1 MTREVE
7 EEVLEKIRPLR
18 EERERVWEVYLS
30 IKNALENVLVESGVE
45 AEVTLQGSFA
55 KDTWISGERDLDVF
69 VLFPSSWS
77 IDELKTKGFTL
88 ILEAAKRIGRYSV
101 NYAEHPYVVIRVGE
115 VEADVVPAY
124 KLHDPSEARTA
135 VDRTVFHTNYINSV
149 LKPHQRDEV
158 RLLKK
163 FMKAIGVYGA
173 EVRVRGFSGY
183 LCELLVLTY
192 GSFRGVLEEARNWR
206 PQVIVNTLGLT
217 SEELEEKLVILRRKY
232 RNSVMIAPDP
242 VDWRRNAAASV
253 SLKSLSTFSLAAQCY
268 LKSPSLSFF
277 FKERLE
283 ASFNELVKAAEGR
296 CLLFIVF
303 NLSKTLPSEVLW
315 GEIHRIRDRLCKL
328 AENFEFKVIHS
339 DAWSDEGSI
348 AVIGIEA
355 AECRLSKYRF
365 SIGPR
370 YTSIER
376 VENFIRKHLDAA
388 SGPWISS
395 SGRLLALSERK
406 YGALKDLL
414 ESRASEYIVA
424 PDFKVLKPVIS
435 EIAELE
441 PIYSS
446 VKGFREWLAEFVLR
460 KHAWMTSCIQ

>member
-1 MTREVE
+1 MMGEVE
-7 EEVLEKIRPLR
+7 EEVLERIRPLR
-18 EERERVWEVYLS
+18 EERERVLEVYLS
-30 IKNALENVLVESGVE
+30 IKNALEEVLRENSVE

-77 IDELKTKGFTL
+77 IEELKTRGFTL
-88 ILEAAKRIGRYSV
+88 ILEAAKRIGEYSV
-101 NYAEHPYVVIRVGE
+101 NYAEHPYVVVRVGE
-115 VEADVVPAY
+115 VEADVIPAY
-124 KLHDPSEARTA
+124 KIYNLSEVRTA

-149 LKPHQRDEV
+149 IKPHQRDEV

-173 EVRVRGFSGY
+173 EVKVRGFSGY
-183 LCELLVLTY
+183 LCELLILTY

-217 SEELEEKLVILRRKY
+217 NRELEEKLVVLRKKY

-268 LKSPSLSFF
+268 LKNPSLSFF
-277 FKERLE
+277 FKEHLE
-283 ASFNELVKAAEGR
+283 ASFNELVEAAEDR
-296 CLLFIVF
+296 CMLFLVF
-303 NLSKTLPSEVLW
+303 NLNKTLPSEALW
-315 GEIHRIRDRLCKL
+315 GEIHRVRDRLCKL
-328 AENFEFKVIHS
+328 AENFEFKVIYS
-339 DAWSDEGSI
+339 DAWSNEESI

-355 AECRLSKYRF
+355 VECNLSKYRF

-376 VENFIRKHLDAA
+376 VENFIRKHLDSA

-395 SGRLLALSERK
+395 SGRLLALSRRK
-406 YGALKDLL
+406 YEVLKDLL
-414 ESRASEYIVA
+414 ESRVSEYIVA
-424 PDFKVLKPVIS
+424 PDFKILKPVIS
-435 EIAELE
+435 EINELE
-441 PIYSS
+441 PIYNS

-460 KHAWMTSCIQ
+460 KHAWMMSCIQ

>member
-1 MTREVE
+1 MRGEVE
-7 EEVLEKIRPLR
+7 EEVLEKIRPLP
-18 EERERVWEVYLS
+18 EERERVWEAYLNIRS
-30 IKNALENVLVESGVE
+30 ALENVLRERGVE

-77 IDELKTKGFTL
+77 INELKTRGFAL
-88 ILEAAKRIGRYSV
+88 ILEAAEKIGEYSV
-101 NYAEHPYVVIRVGE
+101 NYAEHPYVVIRAGG

-124 KLHDPSEARTA
+124 KLHDPSEVRTA
-135 VDRTVFHTNYINSV
+135 VDRTIFHTNYINNV

-173 EVRVRGFSGY
+173 EVKVRGFSGY

-192 GSFRGVLEEARNWR
+192 GGFRGVLEEARNWR

-217 SEELEEKLVILRRKY
+217 GRELEERLSILREKY
-232 RNSVMIAPDP
+232 RDSVMIAPDP

-253 SLKSLSTFSLAAQCY
+253 SLKSLSTLSLAAQCY
-268 LKSPSLSFF
+268 LKNPSLSFF
-277 FKERLE
+277 FKEHLE
-283 ASFNELVKAAEGR
+283 ASFNELVNAAEGR
-296 CLLFIVF
+296 CMLFIVF
-303 NLSKTLPSEVLW
+303 NLSKALPSEVLW
-315 GEIHRIRDRLCKL
+315 GEIHRVRDRLCKL

-339 DAWSDEGSI
+339 DAWSDEESI

-355 AECRLSKYRF
+355 AECDLSKYRF
-365 SIGPR
+365 SVGPR

-376 VENFIRKHLDAA
+376 VENFIRKHLNAA
-388 SGPWISS
+388 SGPWISPN
-395 SGRLLALSERK
+395 GRLLALSGRR
-406 YGALKDLL
+406 YGSLKDLL
-414 ESRASEYIVA
+414 ESRAGEYIVA
-424 PDFKVLKPVIS
+424 PDFKILKPEIS
-435 EIAELE
+435 EITELE
-441 PIYSS
+441 PIYNS